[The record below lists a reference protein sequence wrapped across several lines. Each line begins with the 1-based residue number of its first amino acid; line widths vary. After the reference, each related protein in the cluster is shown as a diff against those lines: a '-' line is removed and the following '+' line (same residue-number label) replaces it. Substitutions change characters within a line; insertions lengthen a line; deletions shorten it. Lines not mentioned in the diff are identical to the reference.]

1 MTLVTKQMNPRPGH
15 PITEEHLLSNED
27 KLPRTAPR
35 PNFFYGYVIVA
46 AALLMA
52 IVMWGARFSFGVFF
66 SPVLEEFGWTRAA
79 TSGGFSLTWV
89 FTGLLSIGVGRLN
102 DRFGPRLI
110 MTISGFLVGLGYLF
124 MSQLESLW
132 QLYLFYG
139 LISVGMS
146 AVLVPTLSTIARWF
160 VKMRA
165 FMTGIVL
172 AGTGIAL
179 MVIVPA
185 ANQTI
190 LNYGWRTAYVLV
202 GLVVIVIV
210 VIAAQFLRRD
220 PYQVGRLPYGHD
232 RTGPSPSGA
241 GTSGLS
247 FREALRTRQV
257 WLISLVYFCTYF
269 IYNILLV
276 HTIIYATGEGISS
289 AEAVGIM
296 AFLGGS
302 GIAGRMLMGLFADRV
317 GNKQTM
323 VLGAGL
329 MMVTLF
335 WLPTAK
341 DLWTL
346 CLFGVVF
353 GFGHG
358 GMATMESPIVAH
370 VFGMRSHGVIL
381 GMVFFSDTVG
391 GATGPFLAGYLFD
404 GTGSYR
410 LAFFLC
416 AILGVVNLIAILL
429 IRPLKNPPRGIEGGS
444 LSPLTGI
451 LTP

>member
-1 MTLVTKQMNPRPGH
+1 M
-15 PITEEHLLSNED
+15 SNEGQV
-27 KLPRTAPR
+27 PRTSTR
-35 PNFFYGYVIVA
+35 PKFFYGYVIVA
-46 AALLMA
+46 AALFMA

-89 FTGLLSIGVGRLN
+89 FTGLLSILVGRLN

-110 MTISGFLVGLGYLF
+110 MTIAGFLVGLGYVF
-124 MSQLESLW
+124 MSQLRSLW

-179 MVIVPA
+179 MVIIPA
-185 ANQTI
+185 ANQAI
-190 LNYGWRTAYVLV
+190 LNYGWRTAYVIV

-220 PYQVGRLPYGHD
+220 PYQLGRLPYGYD
-232 RTGPSPSGA
+232 STSSSASAA
-241 GTSGLS
+241 GTSGLL
-247 FREALRTRQV
+247 FREALRTHQV

-289 AEAVGIM
+289 RKAVGIM
-296 AFLGGS
+296 VFLGGA

-335 WLPTAK
+335 WLLMAK
-341 DLWTL
+341 ELWML
-346 CLFGVVF
+346 VLFSVVF

-370 VFGMRSHGVIL
+370 VFGMRSHGAIL
-381 GMVFFSDTVG
+381 GLVFFSDTMG
-391 GATGPFLAGYLFD
+391 GALGPFLAGYLFD
-404 GTGSYR
+404 VTNSYR
-410 LAFFLC
+410 IAFFLC
-416 AILGVVNLIAILL
+416 AILGVVNLTAILL
-429 IRPLKNPPRGIEGGS
+429 IRPLKIPPRG
-444 LSPLTGI
+444 L
-451 LTP
+451 